1 MGKGNMPLF
10 YPFFDTDHFW
20 RPNHSNAATSCHG
33 WGDPSF
39 VGLLSCNEE
48 DGNFIDDDAWVMERE
63 DITGERD
70 AFDVF
75 VDDDE
80 VF

>member
-1 MGKGNMPLF
+1 MTLI
-10 YPFFDTDHFW
+10 
-20 RPNHSNAATSCHG
+20 TSG
-33 WGDPSF
+33 AQITPMQRQVVMDEEILTF

>member
-1 MGKGNMPLF
+1 MTLI
-10 YPFFDTDHFW
+10 
-20 RPNHSNAATSCHG
+20 TSG
-33 WGDPSF
+33 AQITPMQRQVVMDEEILTF

-48 DGNFIDDDAWVMERE
+48 DGNFIDDNAWVMERE